1 MYIILKII
9 SRLGVTAPS
18 TGQLELHDGTRSEV
32 SVLGKR
38 KDGLRS
44 CRGRGWRVES
54 GSQSCRVPS
63 PAAPRRCFPA
73 LLVLCFFFFFS
84 CKNRWLNEIVREVT
98 FRSIT

>member
-54 GSQSCRVPS
+54 GSQRCRVPS